1 MSGSTLI
8 SVRVSDNVAQRL
20 AELADATD
28 RSKSYLAA
36 QALEE
41 FIALQEWQVKAI
53 RQGIR
58 QADAGKLV
66 EHKEALQGLGQVGK
80 AWILDGPLWRW
91 TTLRKLE
98 NTSPGKNP
106 PPRSAWPDA
115 CVRRWNT
122 CPITPILVAVRLRA
136 TRELVVTGTPFIVI
150 YRVRLDTVQILA
162 RAHHAR
168 KWPAT

>member
-66 EHKEALQGLGQVGK
+66 EHKEALKVLGRWGK
-80 AWILDGPLWRW
+80 RG
-91 TTLRKLE
+91 
-98 NTSPGKNP
+98 S
-106 PPRSAWPDA
+106 
-115 CVRRWNT
+115 
-122 CPITPILVAVRLRA
+122 
-136 TRELVVTGTPFIVI
+136 
-150 YRVRLDTVQILA
+150 
-162 RAHHAR
+162 
-168 KWPAT
+168 

>member
-58 QADAGKLV
+58 QADTGKLV
-66 EHKEALQGLGQVGK
+66 EHKEALKVLGKWG
-80 AWILDGPLWRW
+80 
-91 TTLRKLE
+91 
-98 NTSPGKNP
+98 
-106 PPRSAWPDA
+106 
-115 CVRRWNT
+115 RR
-122 CPITPILVAVRLRA
+122 
-136 TRELVVTGTPFIVI
+136 GS
-150 YRVRLDTVQILA
+150 
-162 RAHHAR
+162 
-168 KWPAT
+168 

>member
-8 SVRVSDNVAQRL
+8 SVRVSDDVAQRL

-58 QADAGKLV
+58 QADTGKLV
-66 EHKEALQGLGQVGK
+66 EHKEALKVLGKWGK
-80 AWILDGPLWRW
+80 R
-91 TTLRKLE
+91 
-98 NTSPGKNP
+98 
-106 PPRSAWPDA
+106 
-115 CVRRWNT
+115 
-122 CPITPILVAVRLRA
+122 
-136 TRELVVTGTPFIVI
+136 GT
-150 YRVRLDTVQILA
+150 
-162 RAHHAR
+162 
-168 KWPAT
+168 